1 MNWKKTAII
10 GTAAIVAALLF
21 AGCGGSGNEQAASDG
36 KPTKIIAGLD
46 DTFAPMG
53 FRDDKGQLVGFDIDM
68 AKAISKETGVDIEFK
83 PIDWSSKETE
93 LNSGRIDCIWNGLTM
108 TPERKQKM
116 DFTNPYM
123 NNDQVYVVLKDS
135 PIQSAEQLKG
145 KNLCGQEGSTGEA
158 AIEANANLKNS
169 FKDFKLYPDFT
180 SCYMDLD
187 AKRMDAIIIDSV
199 LANYYQEKA
208 PGKYRTL
215 PGVVVREQ
223 FGVGVKKGN
232 TQLVNLLNEGM
243 KKVIASGEAA
253 KISQKWFGTNVIVG
267 Q

>member
-1 MNWKKTAII
+1 
-10 GTAAIVAALLF
+10 
-21 AGCGGSGNEQAASDG
+21 
-36 KPTKIIAGLD
+36 
-46 DTFAPMG
+46 
-53 FRDDKGQLVGFDIDM
+53 
-68 AKAISKETGVDIEFK
+68 
-83 PIDWSSKETE
+83 
-93 LNSGRIDCIWNGLTM
+93 M

-208 PGKYRTL
+208 PGKYRIL

-253 KISQKWFGTNVIVG
+253 KISQKWFGTNVIVE

>member
-1 MNWKKTAII
+1 
-10 GTAAIVAALLF
+10 
-21 AGCGGSGNEQAASDG
+21 
-36 KPTKIIAGLD
+36 
-46 DTFAPMG
+46 
-53 FRDDKGQLVGFDIDM
+53 
-68 AKAISKETGVDIEFK
+68 
-83 PIDWSSKETE
+83 
-93 LNSGRIDCIWNGLTM
+93 
-108 TPERKQKM
+108 
-116 DFTNPYM
+116 
-123 NNDQVYVVLKDS
+123 
-135 PIQSAEQLKG
+135 
-145 KNLCGQEGSTGEA
+145 
-158 AIEANANLKNS
+158 
-169 FKDFKLYPDFT
+169 
-180 SCYMDLD
+180 MDLD

-208 PGKYRTL
+208 PGKYRIL